1 MVGLSQRQFE
11 SGAEVLVNVRT
22 ARVLCPAK
30 ILKVNRSML
39 VSLLAGV

>member
-11 SGAEVLVNVRT
+11 SGAEVLRT